1 MPPVTNQVKIG
12 QRCKQ
17 QQAHYG
23 EYTTSRNTLAFLL
36 KRSTSG
42 GNKTTARKG
51 RRVGR
56 YLRYDPREVIEWFT
70 RLDDIS

>member
-1 MPPVTNQVKIG
+1 MQT
-12 QRCKQ
+12 
-17 QQAHYG
+17 
-23 EYTTSRNTLAFLL
+23 TTSPLWGVHDVAKYLGVPIKTLYQW
-36 KRSTSG
+36 RQQNYG
-42 GNKTTARKG
+42 PKG